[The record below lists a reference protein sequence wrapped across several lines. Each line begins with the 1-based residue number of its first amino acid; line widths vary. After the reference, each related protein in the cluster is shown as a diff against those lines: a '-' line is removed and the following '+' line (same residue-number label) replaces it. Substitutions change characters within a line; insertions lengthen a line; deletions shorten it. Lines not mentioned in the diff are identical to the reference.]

1 MTKKERT
8 MSKLYNYRFVAQIV
22 LEVTTPLKTASGKSD
37 FFVDAP
43 VLKDWNGLP
52 MILGTSIAGVLRKS
66 FEEEK
71 ANEIFGFSKK
81 DKGFGSRLLVSNA
94 HLLDENQK
102 LHHTLGIKDKSK
114 FLDKYNNLP
123 IREHTA
129 ITHKGVAK
137 EHSKFDEEVVFA
149 GSRFKF
155 ELEFL
160 GDKEEDEATWQK
172 ILALLN
178 SPLFR
183 LGGGSTKGFGE
194 MKVVS
199 CLESSYI
206 IGKDYQDK
214 PSNLNINVGEDRK
227 LSNNDQV
234 CIYKITIKPDSFF
247 SFGAGFGDD
256 EVDDIAV
263 TEEIV
268 KWKDEKGK
276 FSEKQILLPASS
288 LKGALS
294 HRVAFHYN
302 KLKGN
307 FIETITEPIEEY
319 IGENNL
325 AVATIFGASKSH
337 KYEGKGKALFSDM
350 FQEFRED
357 EVKIF
362 DHVKIDRF
370 TGGAIDSALYNE
382 KVMAHKENWNIE
394 IILAKEIDDEDIREA
409 FKLTLDDLCNGLL
422 PLGGKVNRGHGIFE
436 GSWTKEGCDD
446 VEK

>member
-1 MTKKERT
+1 MYK
-8 MSKLYNYRFVAQIV
+8 YRYVAQIV
-22 LEVTTPLKTASGKSD
+22 LEATTPLKVGSGESD
-37 FFVDAP
+37 FFVDTP

-52 MILGTSIAGVLRKS
+52 MILGTSIAGVMRHSLKK
-66 FEEEK
+66 EESTIDD
-71 ANEIFGFSKK
+71 IFGK
-81 DKGFGSRLLVSNA
+81 DNGSRLLVSNA
-94 HLLDENQK
+94 HLFDENQK
-102 LHHTLGIKDKSK
+102 LHHSLGIKNRSD
-114 FLDKYNNLP
+114 FLKKYSNLP

-155 ELEFL
+155 ELEFI
-160 GDKEEDEATWQK
+160 GDENDEALWQE
-172 ILALLN
+172 LLSLLN

-194 MKVVS
+194 MKVIS
-199 CLESSYI
+199 CLEQTYI
-206 IGKDYQDK
+206 LGKDYETK
-214 PSNLNINVGEDRK
+214 PSDLNLSKGIDNRY
-227 LSNNDQV
+227 NNKQSYS
-234 CIYKITIKPDSFF
+234 IYKISIEPDSFF
-247 SFGAGFGDD
+247 SFGTGFGDD
-256 EVDDIAV
+256 EVDDISV
-263 TEEIV
+263 TEEV
-268 KWKDEKGK
+268 AKWDKQEGY
-276 FSEKQILLPASS
+276 FSKKQILLPASS

-307 FIETITEPIEEY
+307 FMETITEPIENY

-337 KYEGKGKALFSDM
+337 ENEQKGKALFSDM
-350 FQEFRED
+350 FKPFDER

-382 KVMAHKENWNIE
+382 KVNGQKNKWDIE
-394 IILAKEIDDEDIREA
+394 IVLADKLDNHIKKAFED
-409 FKLTLDDLCNGLL
+409 TLNDLCSGLL
-422 PLGGKVNRGHGIFE
+422 PLGGKVNRGHGVFI
-436 GSWTKEGCDD
+436 GSWSYKEINN
-446 VEK
+446 VEN

>member
-1 MTKKERT
+1 
-8 MSKLYNYRFVAQIV
+8 MSKIYNYRFVAQII
-22 LEVTTPLKTASGKSD
+22 LEATTPLKTASGKSD

-52 MILGTSIAGVLRKS
+52 MILGTSIAGVLRHS
-66 FEEEK
+66 FNEDFQK
-71 ANEIFGFSKK
+71 EIFGYSKNSSNE
-81 DKGFGSRLLVSNA
+81 GIGSRLLVSNA

-102 LHHTLGIKDKSK
+102 IHHSLGLPNSE

-129 ITHKGVAK
+129 ITHQGIAK
-137 EHSKFDEEVVFA
+137 DKSKFDEEVVFA

-160 GDKEEDEATWQK
+160 GDKEEDEEIWQK
-172 ILALLN
+172 ILSQLT

-183 LGGGSTKGFGE
+183 LGGGSSKGFGE
-194 MKVVS
+194 MKVIS

-206 IGKDYQDK
+206 IGKDYQNK
-214 PSNLNINVGEDRK
+214 PSDLNISVGENRK
-227 LSNNDQV
+227 LSNSEQV
-234 CIYKITIKPDSFF
+234 CIYKINIKPDSFF

-268 KWKDEKGK
+268 KWKDNKGE

-302 KLKGN
+302 RLEKVYADK
-307 FIETITEPIEEY
+307 IELDEFDNY
-319 IGENNL
+319 IGENNK
-325 AVATIFGASKSH
+325 AVKAIFGH
-337 KYEGKGKALFSDM
+337 KKEEDKETKKELGQKGKALFSDV
-350 FQEFRED
+350 FKEFKED
-357 EVKIF
+357 EIKIF

-370 TGGAIDSALYNE
+370 TGGAIESALYNE
-382 KVMAHKENWNIE
+382 KVVANKDSWDIE
-394 IILAKEIDDEDIREA
+394 IVLSNDIEDEKIKEA
-409 FKLTLDDLCNGLL
+409 FEETLKDLCKGLL

-436 GSWTKEGCDD
+436 GSWIKEGCND
-446 VEK
+446 KK

>member
-1 MTKKERT
+1 M
-8 MSKLYNYRFVAQIV
+8 YRYRYVAQIV
-22 LEVTTPLKTASGKSD
+22 LEATTPLKVGSGESD

-52 MILGTSIAGVLRKS
+52 MILGTSIAGVMRHSLKKEKS
-66 FEEEK
+66 EID
-71 ANEIFGFSKK
+71 NIFGEK
-81 DKGFGSRLLVSNA
+81 DGSRLLVSNA

-102 LHHTLGIKDKSK
+102 LHHSLGIKEKSN
-114 FLDKYNNLP
+114 FLKKYSNLP

-129 ITHKGVAK
+129 ITDKGVAK

-155 ELEFL
+155 ELEFI
-160 GDKEEDEATWQK
+160 GDENDEALWQE
-172 ILALLN
+172 LLSLLN

-194 MKVVS
+194 MRVVS
-199 CLESSYI
+199 CLEQTYI
-206 IGKDYQDK
+206 LGKDYGDK
-214 PSNLNINVGEDRK
+214 PSDLNNTINDK
-227 LSNNDQV
+227 DKKYTHQQSYS
-234 CIYKITIKPDSFF
+234 IYKISIEPDSFF

-256 EVDDIAV
+256 EVDDISV
-263 TEEIV
+263 TEEV
-268 KWKDEKGK
+268 VQWKNKKGE
-276 FSEKQILLPASS
+276 FSKKQILLPASS

-302 KLKGN
+302 KLEKN
-307 FIETITEPIEEY
+307 FADNIPSEEFEEY

-337 KYEGKGKALFSDM
+337 KNEGKGKALFSDM
-350 FQEFRED
+350 FKLFHEN

-382 KVMAHKENWNIE
+382 KVNGQKDKWDIE
-394 IILAKEIDDEDIREA
+394 IVLADKLDNNIKKA
-409 FKLTLDDLCNGLL
+409 FENSLNDLCKGLL

-436 GSWTKEGCDD
+436 GSWSCKEINN
-446 VEK
+446 VEN